1 MEEAGGK
8 RWKGPDP
15 SVSSDQQAI
24 QPSEASARS
33 ELSRRWR
40 KSRSPIPDHEPGRV
54 LASPCAFGIK
64 PADRRLRA
72 DIWPQAAGLKLS
84 EAVGIPGRRAP
95 LRPGASRAAGIG
107 GWCA

>member
-40 KSRSPIPDHEPGRV
+40 KSRSPIPDREPGRV

-72 DIWPQAAGLKLS
+72 DIWPQAAGLITL
-84 EAVGIPGRRAP
+84 G
-95 LRPGASRAAGIG
+95 SRWDSGAAGAAKTG
-107 GWCA
+107 CKPSRGDWRLVR